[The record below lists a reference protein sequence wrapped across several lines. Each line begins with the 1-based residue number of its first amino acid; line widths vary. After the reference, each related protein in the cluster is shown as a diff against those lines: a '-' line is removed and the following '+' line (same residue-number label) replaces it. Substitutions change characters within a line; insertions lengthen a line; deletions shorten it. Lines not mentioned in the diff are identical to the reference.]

1 MFRRLLARQRQQ
13 AWDDDSERRGS
24 LSLQIVLWLL
34 WSLVVALVGYLNWYA
49 DFAAQRPINMLGLV
63 IHCII
68 AGLLGLIVMT
78 WLEMRIEPWR
88 FVNKD

>member
-1 MFRRLLARQRQQ
+1 MFRRLLTRQRQQ
-13 AWDDDSERRGS
+13 AWNDATERRGS

-34 WSLVVALVGYLNWYA
+34 WSLVVALVGYLSWHA
-49 DFAAQRPINMLGLV
+49 DFAAQQPVNTIGLV

-68 AGLLGLIVMT
+68 AGLIGLIAMT